1 MGAYFSLSKKLDR
14 INANIEN
21 RVSEIVSVTA
31 FADSICKEYREE
43 IRAKEKLLDQYKE
56 TIEAQRAIITRLRT
70 QPQKKHR

>member
-43 IRAKEKLLDQYKE
+43 IRPRRSCLINTRK
-56 TIEAQRAIITRLRT
+56 RLRRNG
-70 QPQKKHR
+70 PLLRD